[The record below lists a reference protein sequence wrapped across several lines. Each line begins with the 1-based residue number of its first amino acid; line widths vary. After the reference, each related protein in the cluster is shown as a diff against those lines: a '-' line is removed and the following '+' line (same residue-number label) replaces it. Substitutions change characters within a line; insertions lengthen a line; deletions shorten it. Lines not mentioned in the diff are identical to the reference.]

1 MNLKKPPKAAWPMLC
16 LPKKQGGLRVVNLN
30 THNKAMLLKFLHKFF
45 AKADTPWVN
54 LVWDNYYSKGKL
66 PGQNNKRSFSWR
78 GIVKLL
84 DKFKAWPQF

>member
-54 LVWDNYYSKGKL
+54 LVWDN
-66 PGQNNKRSFSWR
+66 
-78 GIVKLL
+78 
-84 DKFKAWPQF
+84 